1 MFSIF
6 KKKYSGPVDLS
17 GLRCDM
23 HSHLLPG
30 IDDGS
35 TSPQHSITLINGLK
49 DLGYEKLVTTP
60 HIISDLYRNDA
71 QTIGAAWNVLKP
83 VIEEEQVGV
92 PLRYAA
98 EYYLDDY
105 FDRLLLSKT
114 PLLCI
119 DQNKVL
125 VEFSFVTAPFDFKNK
140 IFQIQIEGYQPVLAH
155 PERYLYFNN
164 KVYDDLKE
172 AGCLFQVNL
181 LSLAGY
187 YGKGPLDVAHY
198 LIKKDYVD
206 LLGTDLHHERH
217 LDSLRNGHRMM
228 DSVNHLLDSGRLLN
242 PTLFN

>member
-1 MFSIF
+1 M
-6 KKKYSGPVDLS
+6 
-17 GLRCDM
+17 
-23 HSHLLPG
+23 
-30 IDDGS
+30 
-35 TSPQHSITLINGLK
+35 
-49 DLGYEKLVTTP
+49 
-60 HIISDLYRNDA
+60 
-71 QTIGAAWNVLKP
+71 
-83 VIEEEQVGV
+83 
-92 PLRYAA
+92 
-98 EYYLDDY
+98 
-105 FDRLLLSKT
+105 
-114 PLLCI
+114 
-119 DQNKVL
+119 
-125 VEFSFVTAPFDFKNK
+125 
-140 IFQIQIEGYQPVLAH
+140 LAH